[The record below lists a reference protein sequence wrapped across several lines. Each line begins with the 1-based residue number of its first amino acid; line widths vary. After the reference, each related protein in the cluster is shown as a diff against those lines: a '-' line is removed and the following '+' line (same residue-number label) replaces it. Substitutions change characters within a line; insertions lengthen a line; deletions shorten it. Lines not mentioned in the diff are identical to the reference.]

1 MIKLTKSQVISIH
14 SQLIEA
20 TGGSDGIRDDGLL
33 DSSLNSPFQT
43 FGGEDVYPS
52 LMHKA
57 SRLCYSIISNHPFID
72 GNKRI
77 GIHTM
82 LVFLALNRIELSYTQ
97 QELIDL
103 GLGIASGNVSPEQV
117 FKWLNNHS

>member
-82 LVFLALNRIELSYTQ
+82 SVFLALNRVELNYTQ

-103 GLGIASGNVSPEQV
+103 GIGIASGNISPEQL
-117 FKWLNNHS
+117 FQWLNNHS

>member
-33 DSSLNSPFQT
+33 ESSLNSPFQT

-72 GNKRI
+72 GNRRI
-77 GIHTM
+77 GVHTM
-82 LVFLALNRIELSYTQ
+82 LVFLALNRVELNYTQ
-97 QELIDL
+97 QELIDS
-103 GLGIASGNVSPEQV
+103 GISIASGNTSPEQL
-117 FKWLNNHS
+117 FQWLNNHS

>member
-33 DSSLNSPFQT
+33 ESSLNSPFQT

-82 LVFLALNRIELSYTQ
+82 LVFLALNRVELNYTQ
-97 QELIDL
+97 QELIDS
-103 GLGIASGNVSPEQV
+103 GISIASGNTSPEQL
-117 FKWLNNHS
+117 FQWLNNHS

>member
-1 MIKLTKSQVISIH
+1 MIKLTKSQVISMH

-20 TGGSDGIRDDGLL
+20 TGGSDGVRDEGLL
-33 DSSLNSPFQT
+33 ESSLNSPFQT

-57 SRLCYSIISNHPFID
+57 SRLCYGIISNHPFID

-77 GIHTM
+77 GVHTM
-82 LVFLALNRIELSYTQ
+82 LVFLALNRVELNYTQ
-97 QELIDL
+97 QELIDS
-103 GLGIASGNVSPEQV
+103 GLGIASGNVSAEQI
-117 FKWLNNHS
+117 FRWLNNHS

>member
-14 SQLIEA
+14 SQIIEA

-52 LMHKA
+52 LK
-57 SRLCYSIISNHPFID
+57 
-72 GNKRI
+72 I
-77 GIHTM
+77 GRAH
-82 LVFLALNRIELSYTQ
+82 V
-97 QELIDL
+97 
-103 GLGIASGNVSPEQV
+103 
-117 FKWLNNHS
+117 

>member
-20 TGGSDGIRDDGLL
+20 TGRSDGIRDDGLL

-82 LVFLALNRIELSYTQ
+82 LVFLALNRVELNYTQ

-103 GLGIASGNVSPEQV
+103 GIGIASGNKSPEQL
-117 FKWLNNHS
+117 FQWLNNHS